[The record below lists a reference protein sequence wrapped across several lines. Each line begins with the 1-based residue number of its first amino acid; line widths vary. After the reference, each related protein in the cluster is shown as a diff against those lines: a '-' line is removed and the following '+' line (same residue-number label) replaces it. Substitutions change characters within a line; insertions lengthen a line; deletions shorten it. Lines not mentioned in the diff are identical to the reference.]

1 MTMWNLA
8 ALFFI
13 IAVILLILSYYKKD
27 TTLTL
32 QEEVEQTSL
41 DLYQENVQIKKRLDQ
56 IEKKLDLQTLTDTEG
71 HTLLP
76 GTINRVIALY
86 TEGQTETEISE
97 ALDLREEDITHT
109 IEDYIDKGSN

>member
-1 MTMWNLA
+1 M
-8 ALFFI
+8 
-13 IAVILLILSYYKKD
+13 
-27 TTLTL
+27 
-32 QEEVEQTSL
+32 
-41 DLYQENVQIKKRLDQ
+41 
-56 IEKKLDLQTLTDTEG
+56 
-71 HTLLP
+71 P